1 MALSELL
8 STAAVFLVGMAHA
21 IRLQTV
27 CFVVGKIAEPIE
39 EGVFAGVGWS

>member
-8 STAAVFLVGMAHA
+8 STAAVFLVGIANA

-27 CFVVGKIAEPIE
+27 YFVVGKIAEPVE
-39 EGVFAGVGWS
+39 EGIFIGVR